1 LDWKF
6 LKNGGVA
13 MNEFVSLEAEGSLL
27 GAVISDAPRVL
38 PIAVGSYRLLPDSF
52 ADVAHR
58 LVFVAMLE
66 MESKSQLHGL
76 DLLTLSQW
84 MQRTG
89 ALDKV
94 GGQLFLEGLVDGMPT
109 SAHAEYYA
117 DIVRQKWV
125 LRRAVDEMKL
135 AAVEARE
142 AENGEAFARSLPDR
156 FTRLVDERVTEET
169 NLELMQAQIGRW
181 EEAAAGGA
189 PAIGFPFPWDKVT
202 ELTCGIEDGMTI
214 IAGRPSAGKSTLE
227 DELSTY
233 LARQGVAVARVQ
245 LDMNRKKSLA
255 RAVCRTAGVSMPK
268 LKHGYARRD
277 QIAKAK
283 EAAAEIG
290 ELPMYINDR
299 DYSLRA
305 ICSWARMMKLKH
317 DVKILT
323 VDHIQLVQVDAGLSR
338 GANDNA
344 KVSMVSSTLKALS
357 AELDVK
363 LIVLSQL
370 SRGFDKEARRPRLS
384 DLRDSGTLEQD
395 AAKVLFVYP
404 EYRAK
409 LLAELE
415 TEARRPVWF
424 DLVKNQDGETGMLP
438 MWLWKKY
445 FRFEGCPASDHE
457 EQVRMMGQ
465 EKDPDVE

>member
-1 LDWKF
+1 MSD
-6 LKNGGVA
+6 
-13 MNEFVSLEAEGSLL
+13 EFVSLEAEAGLL
-27 GAVISDAPRVL
+27 GAVILDGPRVL
-38 PIAVGSYRLLPDSF
+38 PLAIGGYRLAPEAF
-52 ADVAHR
+52 AAKEHR
-58 LVFVAMLE
+58 LVFEAAVG
-66 MESKSQLHGL
+66 MEAKSQLHGL

-84 MQRTG
+84 MRDRGT
-89 ALDKV
+89 LEKI
-94 GGQLFLEGLVDGMPT
+94 GGQEFLERLVDGTPT

-117 DIVRQKWV
+117 DTVRQKWV
-125 LRRAVDEMKL
+125 VRRAVDEMKL

-142 AENGEAFARSLPDR
+142 AECGEAFARSLPDR
-156 FTRLVDERVTEET
+156 FARLVEDRVTEQT
-169 NLELMQAQIGRW
+169 NFALMQAQIGRW
-181 EEAAAGGA
+181 EDAANGGA
-189 PAIGFPFPWDKVT
+189 PAIGFPFPWEKVT

-227 DELSTY
+227 DELSTF
-233 LARQGVAVARVQ
+233 LARSGVGVARVQ

-277 QIAKAK
+277 QLAKVR

-290 ELPMYINDR
+290 ELPMFINDR
-299 DYSLRA
+299 DFSLRA

-317 DVKILT
+317 DVKVLT
-323 VDHIQLVQVDAGLSR
+323 VDHIQLVQVDQGLSR

-344 KVSMVSSTLKALS
+344 KVSLVSSTLKALA

-415 TEARRPVWF
+415 TDARRPVWF

-457 EQVRMMGQ
+457 EQVKVMGQ